1 MVVIGRRGERK
12 WWKREVFKRWDLI
25 GNNKVWIDG
34 MMSEE
39 KVEGGEG
46 KKRVVE
52 REKERIDIR
61 NGEKGKRE
69 GKFLR
74 EKNEIMSLVG
84 WFIGWKELRSL

>member
-1 MVVIGRRGERK
+1 
-12 WWKREVFKRWDLI
+12 
-25 GNNKVWIDG
+25 

-84 WFIGWKELRSL
+84 